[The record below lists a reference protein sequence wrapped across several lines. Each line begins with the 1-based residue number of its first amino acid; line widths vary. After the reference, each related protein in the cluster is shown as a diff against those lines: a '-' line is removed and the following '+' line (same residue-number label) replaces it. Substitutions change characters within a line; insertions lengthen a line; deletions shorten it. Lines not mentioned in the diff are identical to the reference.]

1 MTAQQLERI
10 AELRALNYPYSFIGR
25 ALGLP
30 SNTVKSVCRRKGFPA
45 SGKRK
50 TKAEKHSV
58 QLCRNCHRILPD
70 TDCRSRQFCSEECR
84 IEWWKN
90 NRRVIWYEGGVNH
103 GNH

>member
-10 AELRALNYPYSFIGR
+10 QELRALNYPYSFIGR

-30 SNTVKSVCRRKGFPA
+30 SNTVKSICRRRGFHT

-50 TKAEKHSV
+50 TKTEKHNV
-58 QLCRNCHRILPD
+58 QLCKNCRRPLPVAGRKD
-70 TDCRSRQFCSEECR
+70 RQFCSEECR

-90 NRRVIWYEGGVNH
+90 NRKVIEKQR
-103 GNH
+103 

>member
-58 QLCRNCHRILPD
+58 QFCKNCHRILPD
-70 TDCRSRQFCSEECR
+70 TDCRIRQFCSEECR

-90 NRRVIWYEGGVNH
+90 NRRVIEKH
-103 GNH
+103 R